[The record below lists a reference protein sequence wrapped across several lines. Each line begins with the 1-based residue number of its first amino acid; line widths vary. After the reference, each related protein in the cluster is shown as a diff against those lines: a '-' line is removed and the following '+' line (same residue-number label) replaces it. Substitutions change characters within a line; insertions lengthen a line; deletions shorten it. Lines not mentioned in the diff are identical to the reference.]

1 MDHTHTLIRSSLRRD
16 AELIPEE
23 EEEDLD
29 ATDSDD
35 SFKRSLREVV
45 SSGRSSQGQDSPK
58 AVRSSVLGLS

>member
-1 MDHTHTLIRSSLRRD
+1 MAHTHTLIWSSLRRD

-45 SSGRSSQGQDSPK
+45 SQP
-58 AVRSSVLGLS
+58 